1 MLSYHIDTKDYVFV
15 FRNGTEMEF
24 YKVIL

>member
-15 FRNGTEMEF
+15 FRNETENG
-24 YKVIL
+24 IL

>member
-15 FRNGTEMEF
+15 FRNGTENG
-24 YKVIL
+24 IL